1 MFTVLKAVEITVR
14 AIVIVSVS
22 IKLLV
27 IDKLNTALFK
37 VLAVVSCIIYLLIIM
52 QVIDLG
58 IIAGGAIL
66 IGLSDAESN
75 GPFDR
80 KRALRVEN

>member
-1 MFTVLKAVEITVR
+1 
-14 AIVIVSVS
+14 
-22 IKLLV
+22 
-27 IDKLNTALFK
+27 
-37 VLAVVSCIIYLLIIM
+37 M

-75 GPFDR
+75 ITAEMVAGGTAIALALISMLYEIIMNDQACSGDR
-80 KRALRVEN
+80 AI

>member
-27 IDKLNTALFK
+27 NDKLNTALFK
-37 VLAVVSCIIYLLIIM
+37 VLAVVSCIIYLLTIM

-75 GPFDR
+75 ITAEMVAGVQP
-80 KRALRVEN
+80 